1 MATVSVLRCR
11 QTRTVWEGLQG
22 MVGGGVSA
30 TRSGTMSVGML
41 AGGVACSG
49 KLELLSGTIE
59 WNKIASDQS
68 QVAYIL

>member
-1 MATVSVLRCR
+1 M
-11 QTRTVWEGLQG
+11 
-22 MVGGGVSA
+22 SA
-30 TRSGTMSVGML
+30 TRSGMMSVGML

-68 QVAYIL
+68 QVAYIEKSMSSIKRSNSNT

>member
-1 MATVSVLRCR
+1 M
-11 QTRTVWEGLQG
+11 
-22 MVGGGVSA
+22 SA